1 MGEIRRFEFSL
12 PRIAPRWLQRTV
24 GGRLLASI
32 GKVLDAVDDRFVK
45 GVGMRFPTDGV
56 DAKALGYIGRERRIR
71 RGPAEDAVTYARR
84 IRPWWE
90 EHQVRGG
97 PYALLRQMH
106 AYLLGLFN
114 VRIDV
119 IYHLGARR
127 WIDRDGTITRDAI
140 VWDTTQYLWAQ
151 FWLVVWLYDE
161 ITTDGGDTII
171 DDDGQPLLFSA
182 AEPSD
187 LEVMRAIPREWNA
200 AHVKTVNDRAPRGTA
215 TSLELPPAGPD
226 VGRVGRERR
235 HVGRLSDHHHD
246 HELTHA
252 DEHHRR

>member
-24 GGRLLASI
+24 GGRLLGSI
-32 GKVLDAVDDRFVK
+32 GKILDAVDERFVQ
-45 GVGMRFPTDGV
+45 GVGLRFPTDQV

-84 IRPWWE
+84 LRPWWD

-119 IYHLGARR
+119 VYIQGTRR
-127 WIDRDGTITRDAI
+127 WIDRDGTIMRDA
-140 VWDTTQYLWAQ
+140 VAWDNNQLGLWARI
-151 FWLVVWLYDE
+151 WVIVWLYDE
-161 ITTDGGDTII
+161 ITTDGGDTIV
-171 DDDGQPLLFSA
+171 DDDGEALLFSA
-182 AEPSD
+182 VEPSD
-187 LEVMRAIPREWNA
+187 IEVMRAIPREWNA
-200 AHVKTVNDRAPRGTA
+200 AHVQLTTIVLLAGLRRLWNYPQPVPLWSEWGASGA
-215 TSLELPPAGPD
+215 TWGDPPTITTITG
-226 VGRVGRERR
+226 
-235 HVGRLSDHHHD
+235 
-246 HELTHA
+246 
-252 DEHHRR
+252 